1 MAFRPR
7 AMAGHAEWASASS
20 GWRDNAV
27 PRKQNGPTR
36 VNDAR
41 LTRDQL
47 LDIYYHLRLTRS
59 LEERIGILYRQGKIS
74 GGVYLSSGQEAVS
87 VGAAYALE
95 PGDIIVPSHRDMGA
109 HLLRGIQPR
118 EVFAQYLGRIG
129 GFSRGRDG
137 NVHFGDIQRG
147 DVAFISPMADGIP
160 VATGVALAL
169 KRHGKGRIAVTWFGE
184 GAASRGDFHEGINL
198 AAVLRVPA
206 VFVCNNNQFAYSTPV
221 TRQTLVPDI
230 SRRAGGFGIPGMTVD
245 GNDVLAVYQAAR
257 EGVGRARRDEG
268 PTLIEC
274 KTMRMRGHSE
284 HDDAS
289 YVSRELLEQW
299 RKRDPIDL
307 FEARLREE
315 GVLDEAG
322 KAQVTSRI
330 AAELEAAVAWAEA
343 SPFPEGKDVEQG
355 VYSS

>member
-1 MAFRPR
+1 MDD
-7 AMAGHAEWASASS
+7 AGLS
-20 GWRDNAV
+20 
-27 PRKQNGPTR
+27 
-36 VNDAR
+36 
-41 LTRDQL
+41 RDQL

-59 LEERIGILYRQGKIS
+59 LEERIGILYRQGKIF
-74 GGVYLSSGQEAVS
+74 GGVYLSTGQEGVS

-95 PGDIIVPSHRDMGA
+95 PGDITVPSHRDMGA

-118 EVFAQYLGRIG
+118 EILAQYLGRIG
-129 GFSRGRDG
+129 GLTRGRDG

-169 KRHGKGRIAVTWFGE
+169 KRQGKGRVAMTWFGD

-198 AAVLRVPA
+198 AAVLQVPV

-230 SRRAGGFGIPGMTVD
+230 SKRAAGYGIPGSSLD
-245 GNDVLAVYQAAR
+245 GNDVLAVYQVAR
-257 EGVGRARRDEG
+257 EAVARARRGEG

-289 YVSRELLEQW
+289 YVPREMLEEW
-299 RKRDPIDL
+299 RKKDPIQRL
-307 FEARLREE
+307 EARLREW
-315 GVLDEAG
+315 GVLEEEGEARMT
-322 KAQVTSRI
+322 KRI
-330 AAELEAAVAWAEA
+330 ASELEAAVAWAEA

-355 VYSS
+355 VYST